1 MQLPFNAASLND
13 QFLATSFPDAL
24 RLVGVSSHPLE
35 PGKQGRTDFD
45 PEIKQDKIAAS
56 LSEEFFCY
64 QRDGLKLA
72 FGPYVFGTYAD
83 GSYAVDVPYS
93 VLKPILASDGPLG
106 SLR

>member
-1 MQLPFNAASLND
+1 MRGFSLY
-13 QFLATSFPDAL
+13 
-24 RLVGVSSHPLE
+24 SSRSTVTAP
-35 PGKQGRTDFD
+35 RRY
-45 PEIKQDKIAAS
+45 ISA
-56 LSEEFFCY
+56 
-64 QRDGLKLA
+64 LA